1 MKAISIE
8 AQVSR
13 EDQPKGQS
21 IAEIVANRAKV
32 SRAAVSRAFNPKAP
46 LRADKRELVL
56 RIAEEMNYVPNMAGR
71 ALATQR
77 SHLVGVIV
85 PHVCSPW
92 ESLEI
97 DALTTALQDR
107 GFATLLFKTQ
117 VDRSLDPKLLSYMR
131 AYNPDSV
138 VVFTENVPP
147 DQLHRAFDQAV
158 PVYVDYPDEASD
170 PGPLPE
176 SGMHRFDCLRVLQR
190 DGIEQ
195 AVALLSGFGRRRFA
209 YLAGNPKAQA
219 NTARLRTLQQV
230 LAARGL
236 PPAAVAEGDFSYQRG
251 HDATIELFR
260 AGPGA
265 EAVFAANDVSAFGAL
280 DALRQALGRR
290 VPEDVSV
297 VGFDDIDQA
306 AWRSYDLTTIKI
318 DVEERVAALV
328 RLILQ
333 RLQNRTAPP
342 MTETIRTKLVVRSTV
357 G

>member
-1 MKAISIE
+1 MAS
-8 AQVSR
+8 ADGTR
-13 EDQPKGQS
+13 KGQS
-21 IAEIVANRAKV
+21 IAEIVADRAQV

-46 LRADKRELVL
+46 LRADKRALVL
-56 RIAEEMNYVPNMAGR
+56 RIAEELSYVPNMAGR

-92 ESLEI
+92 ESIEI
-97 DALTTALQDR
+97 DALTTALQAR

-117 VDRSLDPKLLSYMR
+117 IDRSLDPKLLSYMR

-138 VVFTENVPP
+138 VVFTENVRP
-147 DQLHRAFDQAV
+147 DLLHRAFDQAV
-158 PVYVDYPDEASD
+158 PVYVDYPDEAVD
-170 PGPLPE
+170 PGPPPE
-176 SGMHRFDCLRVLQR
+176 SAMNRFDCLRVLQR

-195 AVALLSGFGRRRFA
+195 AVALLSGFGRRRIA
-209 YLAGNPKAQA
+209 YLAGHPKAQA
-219 NTARLRTLQQV
+219 NVARLRTLQQV

-251 HDATIELFR
+251 YDATLELFR

-265 EAVFAANDVSAFGAL
+265 EAIFAANDVSAFGAL
-280 DALRQALGRR
+280 DALRHGLGLR
-290 VPEDVSV
+290 VPDAVSV

-333 RLQNRTAPP
+333 RLQHRGAPP
-342 MTETIRTKLVVRSTV
+342 LTETIRTKLVVRGTV